1 MIDYAQ
7 QEPSQHASFWLIL
20 RTVKKEEI
28 GFSHISETVQDSP
41 KISTPLSSAF
51 LELLKNGMSM
61 PYTSKTEF

>member
-1 MIDYAQ
+1 
-7 QEPSQHASFWLIL
+7 L

-61 PYTSKTEF
+61 PYTLKTEF